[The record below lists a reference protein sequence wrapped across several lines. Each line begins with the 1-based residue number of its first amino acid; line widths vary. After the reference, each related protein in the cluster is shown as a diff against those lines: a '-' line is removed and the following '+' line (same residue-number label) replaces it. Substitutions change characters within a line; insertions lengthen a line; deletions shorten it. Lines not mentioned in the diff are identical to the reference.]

1 MIMGC
6 GQWRMCYIWQWIEYY
21 NYYDLLCVYIY
32 VKVSSIS
39 KFILMYATVT
49 CMNFVII
56 VHVSYVMLCV
66 YARCSMCRL
75 LYKIYDIIS
84 IACTL

>member
-6 GQWRMCYIWQWIEYY
+6 GQRCMCYIWQQNEYY
-21 NYYDLLCVYIY
+21 NYYDLLCVYH

-49 CMNFVII
+49 CMNFYVCYCRDVHHII
-56 VHVSYVMLCV
+56 
-66 YARCSMCRL
+66 
-75 LYKIYDIIS
+75 LYTMSKIIIIMS
-84 IACTL
+84 C

>member
-6 GQWRMCYIWQWIEYY
+6 GQWHMCYIGQWIEYY
-21 NYYDLLCVYIY
+21 NYYDLLCVY

-49 CMNFVII
+49 CMNFYACYYCSCILR
-56 VHVSYVMLCV
+56 YVVCV

-75 LYKIYDIIS
+75 LYKIFAII
-84 IACTL
+84 IIIL

>member
-6 GQWRMCYIWQWIEYY
+6 GQWCMCYIWQQIEYY
-21 NYYDLLCVYIY
+21 NYY

-39 KFILMYATVT
+39 KFICYCNTHEFLYMY
-49 CMNFVII
+49 VII
-56 VHVSYVMLCV
+56 VHVMSCVFMLDVVCV
-66 YARCSMCRL
+66 DYCTRYL
-75 LYKIYDIIS
+75 LLLYDIIS